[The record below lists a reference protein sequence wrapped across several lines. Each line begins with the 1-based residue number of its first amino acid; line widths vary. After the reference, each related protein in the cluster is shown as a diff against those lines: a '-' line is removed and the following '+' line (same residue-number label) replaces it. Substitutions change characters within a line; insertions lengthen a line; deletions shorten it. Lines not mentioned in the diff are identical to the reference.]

1 MLVILASLAT
11 SGILLLRRR
20 LAGWRRN
27 SGKIRQSLVQ
37 PRAWSISTYNQKKI
51 NRNSFKLFFDTLR
64 PKTKN
69 RARSSAQQK
78 CCAWG
83 LRKNVIQIRRKWAK
97 TGLCDNNQQCY
108 VPIFIVN
115 CFYYFQLAKE
125 KFPVL
130 QDWHKLICLKSQ
142 LNCKLEPCPSAK

>member
-1 MLVILASLAT
+1 MFTFMKWPSVHKVWVNLHQFFMILTPVCLVLDSNGCD
-11 SGILLLRRR
+11 SF
-20 LAGWRRN
+20 
-27 SGKIRQSLVQ
+27 IRQCLVQ

-51 NRNSFKLFFDTLR
+51 NRNSFKLFSDTFR
-64 PKTKN
+64 PKTKT

-83 LRKNVIQIRRKWAK
+83 LGKNVIQIRRKWAK
-97 TGLCDNNQQCY
+97 TGLCDNNPQCY

-115 CFYYFQLAKE
+115 CFYYFQLAEE

-130 QDWHKLICLKSQ
+130 QDWHKLICLKS
-142 LNCKLEPCPSAK
+142 